1 MANQNSYT
9 VSTQFIHV
17 DGGRVA
23 FESKGRGLPVV
34 CLPGMGDLRS
44 SYRYLTPLLRA
55 ADHQVICCDL
65 RGHGDS
71 DAQFAEYGD
80 EPTAFD
86 LIALL
91 ETLETPAVVIGNSM
105 SAGASV
111 IAAARRPELFRA
123 LVFVGP
129 FVRNPSVIGFIKR
142 MLFRVALARPWA
154 RVVWNAYLPS
164 LYAGERPEDFTGYRK
179 KIIASMKRSGY
190 TRSFSLTARTDHD
203 LAERLLPE
211 TKLPTLIVM
220 GDRDPDFPVPEREA
234 QWIADTVGGR
244 VAMIANAG
252 HYPQSQQPDA
262 TAHAILDFL
271 KEEPAR
277 A

>member
-1 MANQNSYT
+1 M
-9 VSTQFIHV
+9 STQFIHV

-23 FESKGRGLPVV
+23 FESEGRGLPVV

-55 ADHQVICCDL
+55 ADYQVICCDL

-80 EPTAFD
+80 EPTASD

-111 IAAARRPELFRA
+111 IAAARRPELFQA
-123 LVFVGP
+123 LVLIGP
-129 FVRNPSVIGFIKR
+129 FVRNPNDIGFIKQT
-142 MLFRVALARPWA
+142 LFRVALARPWA

-164 LYAGERPEDFTGYRK
+164 LYAGEKPKDFAEHKK
-179 KIIASMKRSGY
+179 KISASMKRPGY
-190 TRSFSLTARTDHD
+190 TRSFSLTTRTNHD
-203 LAERLLPE
+203 LAEQLLPE
-211 TKLPTLIVM
+211 IKLPTLIVM
-220 GDRDPDFPVPEREA
+220 GEQDPDFPTPEHEA
-234 QWIADTVGGR
+234 QWIADTLGGR
-244 VAMIANAG
+244 VAMIADAG
-252 HYPQSQQPDA
+252 HNPQSQQPDA